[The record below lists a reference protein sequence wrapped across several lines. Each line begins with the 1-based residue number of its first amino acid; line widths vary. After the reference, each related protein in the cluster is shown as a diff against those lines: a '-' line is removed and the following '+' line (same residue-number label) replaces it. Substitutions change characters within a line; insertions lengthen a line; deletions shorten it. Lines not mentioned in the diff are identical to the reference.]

1 MVEHFSTTLNVHA
14 SGSEQLAQPAQP
26 ARKRGNKDKSRTKQQ
41 KKSDR
46 NEKYA
51 GWQGVPALFKL
62 HNIAVWLQASSLH
75 SDLWDDAVGIRL
87 GIDNTTRWS
96 SWYKVIDNAL
106 KKRAQIAQ
114 FITDHDTALGD
125 DVLTGSDW
133 ELLSKTHLF
142 LQPFASATLY
152 AEGKSS
158 SVSQSLVLMDVL
170 LKHYENARVG
180 DTIF

>member
-41 KKSDR
+41 KESDR

-62 HNIAVWLQASSLH
+62 HNIAVWLRAS
-75 SDLWDDAVGIRL
+75 